1 MMNMQHAIRT
11 KWGYEQDEYTVYL
24 YPPPPPPAKRS
35 FRGVYCFQPV
45 RHSVIP
51 WFRHSE
57 IIFLWFCSVTLVP
70 TARFCSNFHHTL
82 AIRHCMFCR
91 KIGAEGSV
99 LQELCHFVILTA
111 SYFCAH
117 FFMIFLCIFSSYCP
131 ILFKFHHTLTI
142 THCMFCWKKGAEGSV
157 LQELC
162 HFVILNAKCLP

>member
-1 MMNMQHAIRT
+1 M
-11 KWGYEQDEYTVYL
+11 
-24 YPPPPPPAKRS
+24 
-35 FRGVYCFQPV
+35 
-45 RHSVIP
+45 IP
-51 WFRHSE
+51 SFRHSE

-111 SYFCAH
+111 RYFCAH

-131 ILFKFHHTLTI
+131 ILFKFSPHLNHTCDVFRLNVKLSIFLPLLRHYDLEAKNPTR
-142 THCMFCWKKGAEGSV
+142 KKI
-157 LQELC
+157 LC
-162 HFVILNAKCLP
+162 RFFF